1 MHRHANELAKAL
13 SRRRKDVPRR
23 PIIFVAYDLG
33 GIILKWT
40 LAMCHKQ
47 DVESKYDLRS
57 ILTSTQVILFFG
69 TPHAG
74 SHITLLD
81 AVGRLASIYMDTA
94 DIALEDLLSHSYE
107 LEKLQSR
114 YTEASARFNSIIFY
128 GEDSTTGLKALCD
141 SGVIIGNRKETLI
154 ALHGDH
160 RNLVRLTAKA
170 NGDYET
176 ILHHLSNYF
185 NNALVAVKKKW
196 NEEDHS
202 RSAAKVEPASEDIML
217 PKPLP
222 PVSRSYIERRH
233 IQPLITEKL
242 LPSGSLATNWI
253 QEHENRFNRVIFV
266 DASNQDQLE
275 VDLQRSIR
283 CLGPEYSRVTWKDA
297 VAYLDGKEKEWLLF
311 IDNADS
317 PELDLR
323 PYLPNSTHGAV
334 LIATRNG
341 QCVNYAPDGA
351 VPVGDLEENEA
362 MDLLHTTANVSPT
375 SDTESLEIVRELG
388 MLALSITQA
397 GVYIR
402 KTWRIDTY
410 LKTFRRHRGRL
421 LREQLDIGSE
431 YTSPTYT
438 AFDLSFHQLPEKP
451 QGFLKLCAFLDHSL
465 IPTMLFKRSTTS
477 GFTTYTVL
485 ENHSPPESDKNYI
498 LTLRNIFGG
507 TWDEVE
513 FQDIV
518 DSASKASFI
527 DVSMD
532 GLFYTVHPLLQ
543 IYIKDSLGEAANEH
557 YCRQC

>member
-202 RSAAKVEPASEDIML
+202 RSRAS
-217 PKPLP
+217 
-222 PVSRSYIERRH
+222 V
-233 IQPLITEKL
+233 
-242 LPSGSLATNWI
+242 
-253 QEHENRFNRVIFV
+253 
-266 DASNQDQLE
+266 
-275 VDLQRSIR
+275 
-283 CLGPEYSRVTWKDA
+283 
-297 VAYLDGKEKEWLLF
+297 
-311 IDNADS
+311 
-317 PELDLR
+317 
-323 PYLPNSTHGAV
+323 
-334 LIATRNG
+334 
-341 QCVNYAPDGA
+341 
-351 VPVGDLEENEA
+351 
-362 MDLLHTTANVSPT
+362 
-375 SDTESLEIVRELG
+375 
-388 MLALSITQA
+388 
-397 GVYIR
+397 
-402 KTWRIDTY
+402 
-410 LKTFRRHRGRL
+410 
-421 LREQLDIGSE
+421 
-431 YTSPTYT
+431 
-438 AFDLSFHQLPEKP
+438 
-451 QGFLKLCAFLDHSL
+451 
-465 IPTMLFKRSTTS
+465 
-477 GFTTYTVL
+477 
-485 ENHSPPESDKNYI
+485 
-498 LTLRNIFGG
+498 
-507 TWDEVE
+507 
-513 FQDIV
+513 
-518 DSASKASFI
+518 
-527 DVSMD
+527 
-532 GLFYTVHPLLQ
+532 
-543 IYIKDSLGEAANEH
+543 
-557 YCRQC
+557 